1 MVLLKRLFVSVV
13 VLLALV
19 CCQLSLCWHVVVFF
33 CKLLLLCCWD
43 FPHKFYSEWHRCSF
57 VVMALVKKLF
67 DSIRLLRFLFFKAMW
82 FIFYTL
88 SMVVDVWCFCW
99 SGQYFVFLGW
109 LLFLFGAVVWLFV
122 FLFSLS
128 LAGLPRIGFSKTV
141 MCFHALCHVMF
152 ILELRQPAK
161 SGSSFVQNKNICSTH
176 LLVRCIL
183 QLCGPYPSGS
193 IPLQKPINACLVF
206 VLFVR
211 LKVY

>member
-13 VLLALV
+13 VVLAWV
-19 CCQLSLCWHVVVFF
+19 CCQLLLWCCVGYF
-33 CKLLLLCCWD
+33 CQLLLLCCWD
-43 FPHKFYSEWHRCSF
+43 VPHKFYSVWHGFNF

-67 DSIRLLRFLFFKAMW
+67 DSIRLLRFLFFRAMW
-82 FIFYTL
+82 FIFDTL

-99 SGQYFVFLGW
+99 SVQSFVFLGW
-109 LLFLFGAVVWLFV
+109 LLSLFGAVVWLFV

-128 LAGLPRIGFSKTV
+128 LAGLLCIGFSTTV
-141 MCFHALCHVMF
+141 MCFHGLCHVIF
-152 ILELRQPAK
+152 IGEVWQPAK
-161 SGSSFVQNKNICSTH
+161 SGSSLVQNKNISSTH
-176 LLVRCIL
+176 LLVRCLL

-211 LKVY
+211 LHCY